1 MTLVG
6 RQQIVKG
13 KERDQSKKERKAFI
27 EFSSELQHSK
37 GELCMDV
44 WEEMNQIFQT
54 MSKIAQLHS
63 IRH

>member
-44 WEEMNQIFQT
+44 
-54 MSKIAQLHS
+54 
-63 IRH
+63 